1 MRVYAYLAILLGL
14 VGALTW
20 THYIAY
26 SSGQTSIIQKL
37 KEDRIK
43 ILRDGKSIDEDV
55 NNSSSDELVC
65 LLLENCKSD

>member
-1 MRVYAYLAILLGL
+1 MRVYAYLAILLAL
-14 VGALTW
+14 VGMLTW

-26 SSGQTSIIQKL
+26 SSGQTSITQKL

-65 LLLENCKSD
+65 LLLENCQSR